1 MKEEIKNS
9 NKYKFG
15 LHTYKTMSYCLKY
28 RENAE
33 SKNPEVGRTEN
44 RRIMFLSKSAV
55 SDSKKL
61 KFIEGQEASGL
72 LSSLGIKAPLNKF
85 SLLGPLLF

>member
-15 LHTYKTMSYCLKY
+15 LHIYKTMSYCLKY

-44 RRIMFLSKSAV
+44 KNNV
-55 SDSKKL
+55 
-61 KFIEGQEASGL
+61 FIKICSV
-72 LSSLGIKAPLNKF
+72 
-85 SLLGPLLF
+85 